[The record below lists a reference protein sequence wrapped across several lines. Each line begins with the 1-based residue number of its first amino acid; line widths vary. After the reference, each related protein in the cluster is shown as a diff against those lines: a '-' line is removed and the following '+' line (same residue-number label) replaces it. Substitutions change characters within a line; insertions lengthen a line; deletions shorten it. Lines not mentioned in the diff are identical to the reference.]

1 MRTLRE
7 SLRNKAMV
15 NHQLKGV
22 YWDFEN
28 NQKERSFY
36 QFPLQRHTEENQLKK
51 KLKAIIYDYLTVFQW
66 QVQNFQIGGVTGV
79 INLFEGGLEDAF
91 AQDFIFSFLLTDQ
104 IKKSRERSLK
114 EIIPLPFGTTT
125 ALF

>member
-1 MRTLRE
+1 M
-7 SLRNKAMV
+7 
-15 NHQLKGV
+15 
-22 YWDFEN
+22 
-28 NQKERSFY
+28 
-36 QFPLQRHTEENQLKK
+36 
-51 KLKAIIYDYLTVFQW
+51 IILLW

>member
-1 MRTLRE
+1 M
-7 SLRNKAMV
+7 
-15 NHQLKGV
+15 
-22 YWDFEN
+22 
-28 NQKERSFY
+28 
-36 QFPLQRHTEENQLKK
+36 KK